1 MGHGMSQEAGP
12 KWSMTIHD
20 RDAGSF
26 RICHETMF
34 VTKKSTGLV
43 SLVRKRTINRIS
55 LPNFFSEFCNLY
67 SFHYE

>member
-1 MGHGMSQEAGP
+1 MV
-12 KWSMTIHD
+12 HD
-20 RDAGSF
+20 MDAGSF